1 MMKSILALLTT
12 VLCMAMLLLLLQIKA
27 RNHKNIVNR
36 IEYFS
41 GSAVKLRQQKLRQ
54 QRGAAA
60 KGKFRSFVRKTAQK
74 LQNIQKGNRMDAK
87 MQQADWPL
95 FGSEYEVML
104 GIFGAF
110 CSVIMLAATLN
121 PWLALAAGAAGVL
134 LGLLFLALRIR
145 RRQKAFTQQLGDM
158 LTMVANALRAGF
170 SFMQAFELIAREM
183 DAPIGREVQKVVNEV
198 NVGVTLEMALENMQ
212 KRVQSPDFEL
222 VVTAVLIQRQVG
234 GNLAQIL
241 DTISETIQERIRMR
255 REVMALTAQG
265 RLSGVVLAALPVALG
280 AFLMAASPEYM
291 RLLFEEPMGRMAIA
305 GAIVLEIIGFF
316 VIRRI
321 VDIKI

>member
-1 MMKSILALLTT
+1 MKILLALMTA
-12 VLCMAMLLLLLQIKA
+12 VLCLMMLLLLLRIKS
-27 RNHKNIVNR
+27 RNRKNMVNR
-36 IEYFS
+36 MEYFS
-41 GSAVKLRQQKLRQ
+41 GSAVKLRQQKLRG

-60 KGKFRSFVRKTAQK
+60 KGKFRDFVRKTALK
-74 LQNIQKGNRMDAK
+74 LQNIRKGNRMDAK

-95 FGSEYEVML
+95 LGSEYEVML
-104 GIFGAF
+104 AIFGAF
-110 CSVIMLAATLN
+110 CSVVTLAATLN
-121 PWLALAAGAAGVL
+121 PWIALAAGAAGVL
-134 LGLLFLALRIR
+134 LGLVLLDLKIR
-145 RRQKAFTQQLGDM
+145 RRQKAFTHQLGDM

-198 NVGVTLEMALENMQ
+198 NVGATLETALENMQ

-222 VVTAVLIQRQVG
+222 IVTAVLIQRQVG

-265 RLSGVVLAALPVALG
+265 RLSGIVLAALPVALG
-280 AFLMAASPEYM
+280 AFLMIASPAYM
-291 RLLFEEPMGRMAIA
+291 KPLFEEPMGRMAIA
-305 GAIVLEIIGFF
+305 GAIVLEILGFL

-321 VDIKI
+321 VNIKV